1 MINLKKSVMTPLQEM
16 EFLGMV
22 INSKEMTIS
31 PKSEITMFRFVSETT
46 SVNFTADEGVRTSY
60 VNNQGC
66 PSSTT
71 EQSLPPTTAGSSL
84 GRKEVI
90 SGKHN
95 FERQLKTGTS
105 MVDKKNWKFSMGF
118 FF

>member
-1 MINLKKSVMTPLQEM
+1 MTPLQEM

-31 PKSEITMFRFVSETT
+31 PKSEITMFRFCI
-46 SVNFTADEGVRTSY
+46 NFTVDEGVRTSY

-71 EQSLPPTTAGSSL
+71 EQLLPPTTAGSSL
-84 GRKEVI
+84 GRKEAI
-90 SGKHN
+90 SGEHN
-95 FERQLKTGTS
+95 FEQ
-105 MVDKKNWKFSMGF
+105 
-118 FF
+118 